1 MGPGSA
7 DLPGRMD
14 ENLPEPFPECRLQPE
29 DYLAELERN
38 RERIE
43 HYAFLLASFN
53 ERARLTGPT
62 EPPEIMEHIRDCAV
76 SLVFAPDIGA
86 VVDIG
91 TGGGLPGIVWALC
104 RPNLKITLLESVAKK
119 CDILDEMARMLRL
132 SNVDVAC
139 ARSEALSLERR
150 ESFRIALSRGV
161 GHLGV
166 VAEYASPL
174 LGVGGFA
181 YFFKGPRVAEELRDV
196 GDKWAT
202 LGFDGPMIYSYD
214 LDGKNLCLVGLEKSA
229 PCPAKYPRRPGKASK
244 SSWWR

>member
-1 MGPGSA
+1 MGAGPA

-14 ENLPEPFPECRLQPE
+14 ENLLEPFPECSLQPE
-29 DYLAELERN
+29 DYLVELERN

-62 EPPEIMEHIRDCAV
+62 EPPEIMAHIRDCAV

>member
-1 MGPGSA
+1 
-7 DLPGRMD
+7 MD
-14 ENLPEPFPECRLQPE
+14 ENLLEPFPECSLQPE
-29 DYLAELERN
+29 DYLVELERN

-62 EPPEIMEHIRDCAV
+62 EPPEIMAHIRDCAV

>member
-1 MGPGSA
+1 MGAGPA

-14 ENLPEPFPECRLQPE
+14 ENLLEPFPECSLQPE
-29 DYLAELERN
+29 DYLVELERN

-62 EPPEIMEHIRDCAV
+62 EPPEIMEHIRDCAA

-202 LGFDGPMIYSYD
+202 LGFDGPMIYPYD

>member
-1 MGPGSA
+1 MGAGPA

-14 ENLPEPFPECRLQPE
+14 ENLLEPFPECRLQPE
-29 DYLAELERN
+29 DYLVELERN

-62 EPPEIMEHIRDCAV
+62 EPPEIMAHIRDCAV